1 VKGRIGETFELD
13 IVFASTPFAQEIK
26 TLVDEGMLNT
36 VSVGGRYVD
45 WDFDKDGRK
54 VVTDLELWETSIV
67 TIPSNRSALIQ
78 RAKSI
83 GLSIPNFEKLSG
95 AQSTPRSKPEPEG
108 GKAEKSEKKKRVQ
121 LVNLSKE
128 KHMDKITLI
137 RSLIDKTE
145 DPDELK
151 RLNDELIAA
160 IREDEHKKLE
170 AEAAEKA
177 KEAEEKKELE
187 EARAASKMAK
197 IPEQKTTNIE
207 VGTPGLYK
215 GVKMKAVIDTLQHDG
230 RVNRIIRAK
239 SMADVEQAEMLAKWG
254 IGLLDHAMNKKA
266 VTPELAKALQEGAPT
281 EGGYLTPTEERSA
294 VLSYI
299 RDVSI
304 AFSECS
310 HVPMTSDAMTIPAE
324 NAKVS
329 VNFTD
334 EESDATETDPSFA
347 QVSLTA
353 KRLDAYTKVSNE
365 LIEDNNAPG
374 GIAGILAAQ
383 FIEAIGQKHDSTVF
397 IGTGSPMSGVFLS
410 AGYSEVFDTGSTAF
424 SELLESDIRNI
435 VRKIRPSRRRN
446 AKFYMS
452 TSVLWQ
458 YVLGLKDGD
467 SRPLFVETRGGG
479 PAPGNLWGYPVR
491 EGNDDIMPSTS
502 AAETGFIV
510 FGDLAGVMIGDR
522 LTNINLF
529 VDPYSLAR
537 SYQTQFL
544 LFTRWAYAHALSN
557 YYARIV
563 TGAAAG

>member
-1 VKGRIGETFELD
+1 MNKIQLL
-13 IVFASTPFAQEIK
+13 K
-26 TLVDEGMLNT
+26 
-36 VSVGGRYVD
+36 
-45 WDFDKDGRK
+45 
-54 VVTDLELWETSIV
+54 
-67 TIPSNRSALIQ
+67 ALI
-78 RAKSI
+78 
-83 GLSIPNFEKLSG
+83 EK
-95 AQSTPRSKPEPEG
+95 TDDPE
-108 GKAEKSEKKKRVQ
+108 
-121 LVNLSKE
+121 
-128 KHMDKITLI
+128 
-137 RSLIDKTE
+137 
-145 DPDELK
+145 ELK
-151 RLNDELIAA
+151 KLNGELIEA
-160 IREDEHKKLE
+160 IREEERNKLE

-177 KEAEEKKELE
+177 KEDEEKKAVE
-187 EARAASKMAK
+187 EGREASKMAK
-197 IPEQKTTNIE
+197 IPEQKEPKIE
-207 VGTPGLYK
+207 VGTPGEYK

-230 RVNRIIRAK
+230 RVNRLIRAK
-239 SMADVEQAEMLAKWG
+239 SMADVQQAEMLAKWG
-254 IGLLDHAMNKKA
+254 INLLDHAAKRP
-266 VTPELAKALQEGAPT
+266 VTPALAKALQEGSPT
-281 EGGYLTPTEERSA
+281 EGGYLTPTEERAA

-324 NAKVS
+324 NAKVT
-329 VNFTD
+329 VAFTD

-397 IGTGSPMSGVFLS
+397 IGTGTPMSGVFLS

-424 SELLESDIRNI
+424 SELLESDIRDI
-435 VRKIRPSRRRN
+435 VRKIRPNRRRN
-446 AKFYMS
+446 AKWYMS

-458 YVLGLKDGD
+458 YIYGLKDGD
-467 SRPLFVETRGGG
+467 NRPLFVETRGGG
-479 PAPGNLWGYPVR
+479 AASGNLWGYPVR

-522 LTNINLF
+522 LKNVNLF
-529 VDPYSLAR
+529 VDPYSDAI
-537 SYQTQFL
+537 SYQTRFY

-563 TGAAAG
+563 TGESAG